1 MAQTQTQSQPQ
12 FGKDEITNSFRHYQ
26 QKLTETKANYFK
38 KRACE
43 DILNALLVYPH
54 SINSEEDIN
63 LFMKHI
69 GKKNAKSTVNRMK
82 TILEKGFLPEV
93 KEYYAQSRD
102 NTREDAISALSS
114 VYGIGSVKATQLYD
128 QHQIL
133 TVEQLAEEFAKPS
146 TTIKLT
152 DAQKAGITHYD
163 DLHTRIPRQEIAQY
177 LKFCKTIVKSLDPK
191 AKICIAGS
199 YRRGLKTSG
208 DIDILI
214 STRSSPGLLME
225 ELLQKLESKIE
236 VVLSQGN
243 KKSMLLCKLDDK
255 SRVRHVDI
263 VLTNPRQYAFAQLY
277 FTGSKMFNIKMR
289 AHALSRGLS
298 MNEYGFT
305 IVNKQNQKKNQNQE
319 HQKRNQKQE
328 HQNRNQNNQ
337 TESNNDDTN
346 IKIPSLLTERS
357 IFKYLEY
364 PYVSPKER

>member
-1 MAQTQTQSQPQ
+1 MAQKQTQTQ
-12 FGKDEITNSFRHYQ
+12 FGKDEITNSFRHYK

-54 SINSEEDIN
+54 SINSEDDIR

-69 GKKNAKSTVNRMK
+69 GKKNAKSTVHRMK
-82 TILEKGFLPEV
+82 TVLDKGFLPEV
-93 KEYYAQSRD
+93 KEYFAQSRD

-114 VYGIGSVKATQLYD
+114 VYGIGSVKATSLYN

-133 TVEQLAEEFAKPS
+133 TVQQLVKEFAKPS

-152 DAQKAGITHYD
+152 DAQKAGIQYYD
-163 DLHTRIPRQEIAQY
+163 DLHTRIPRKEIAQY
-177 LKFCKTIVKSLDPK
+177 LKFCKTIVKALDPK

-214 STRSSPGLLME
+214 STTSILME

-236 VVLSQGN
+236 VVLSHGN
-243 KKSMLLCKLDDK
+243 KKSMLLCKFEDK

-289 AHALSRGLS
+289 AHALSKGLS

-305 IVNKQNQKKNQNQE
+305 IVNKQKQKQKK
-319 HQKRNQKQE
+319 
-328 HQNRNQNNQ
+328 NQNNQ
-337 TESNNDDTN
+337 TESNNDDVN
-346 IKIPSLLTERS
+346 IKLPSLLTERS
-357 IFKYLEY
+357 IFKYLAY